1 MKTPLLIGLGL
12 GAVAAFLM
20 PGKRRKH
27 GEMATLD
34 PNEPEPQPAK
44 ETPQDSGFRAK
55 VVRAAES
62 QLGYPNQTK
71 YAAAALGLTEAQAV
85 AQGTS
90 RLSWCGLFATWAYQ
104 QAGATG
110 LRWILGPPYGI
121 ASQMARTNDPKPGDL
136 AYIDQPFQHHAI
148 VESVDGNA
156 ITTID
161 GNSTGGLVVRN
172 TRPRSAFTAFYDA
185 DSIPRASV

>member
-12 GAVAAFLM
+12 GAVAAFLI

-104 QAGATG
+104 QAGAAIN
-110 LRWILGPPYGI
+110 WVLGKGI
-121 ASQMARTNDPKPGDL
+121 AYQLPRTSDPKPGDL

-148 VESVDGNA
+148 VESVDGNEV
-156 ITTID
+156 TTID

-172 TRPRSAFTAFYDA
+172 TRPRSAFTAFYNI
-185 DSIPRASV
+185 DSIAPGGGIV